1 MDALS
6 VSYYDQTA
14 AEYGSGNDFLT
25 ELRIYLYLRLFV
37 GAGFDYSVVAMKI
50 GMYGQVDVDMQFR

>member
-37 GAGFDYSVVAMKI
+37 GAGL
-50 GMYGQVDVDMQFR
+50 